1 MPCYGILIIL
11 KIRYFYKNSMESVK
25 DMLSP
30 GLYEQIINQALN
42 SELSEIPEAC
52 KSIAP
57 IDRAEASK
65 VLAQY
70 LADVVQKGIENLLDN
85 GGDISTQIGL
95 ANQIVTL
102 IQNTTQEA
110 DFAALHVDQR
120 AEQLLALLRQQDPR
134 LTAGKTAANLERP
147 ETSIARSS
155 LFTGAIKEPQ
165 MYTELK
171 KEIVSAD
178 RIDMLVSF
186 IKWSGLRLLMEELR
200 EFTQNGGELRII
212 TTSYMGATDLK
223 AIEELRALPNT
234 RIKVSYDTK
243 HTRLHAKTYVF
254 YRNTGFTTAYV
265 GSSNLSNTAI
275 SSGLEW
281 NVKVTRRDLP
291 ETIDKIAATFE
302 SYWNASEFEYY
313 SEGQKERLARA
324 LKAEKYIDS
333 NNAAIYTMDITPYSY
348 QQEILDK
355 LEAER
360 TIRGYTRNLVV
371 AATGTGKT
379 VISALDYK
387 RFRKQNPG
395 KPRRLLFIAHREEI
409 LRQSLYTF
417 RAVLKDAN
425 FGELFVGNYRP
436 ESIDHLFVSIQ
447 TFNSQDFTA
456 KTASDFYDYIV
467 VDEFHHAAAPTY
479 QKLLSYY
486 NPKILLGLTATPERM
501 DGKSI
506 LPYFHHRIAA
516 EIRLPEAIDR
526 KLLCPFQYFGVTD
539 TVDLSTLKWSAGGY
553 DKGELS
559 NLYTLSGTVANRRA
573 DLVVNSLLRYVTDI
587 DEVKGLGFCV
597 SIEHAEFMCRY
608 FNQHGIPSIFLTGK
622 STDEERNTA
631 KDKLVSGDVRFIFVV
646 DIYNEGVDI
655 PEVNTV
661 LFLRPTESLTIF
673 LQQLGRG
680 LRLAEGKDC
689 LTVLDFI
696 GQANK
701 RYHFEDKF
709 AALLSNTSRSVTR
722 EIKDGFVSA
731 PKGCYIQLEKKAAR
745 YILDNIRASYGNTA
759 GLVSRV
765 ASFTED
771 SGLELTLANFLD
783 YYHLDPRAIYKF
795 SSFSRLC
802 ARADVIEDF
811 SEPVE
816 DLLIKAFARLA
827 VIDSRQWIRFLLDLL
842 PRLDD
847 VNFAALSEREQ
858 RMLQMLYVTVWGK
871 AAEDWAADEVLDNLY
886 ALSDSSVL
894 LGELLSLLRYRYEQI
909 DFIDEP
915 VELGFDCPLDL
926 HCTYTRDQLLVAMD
940 FLKPATVREGVKWL
954 PEKQLDV
961 FFVTL
966 NKADKDYSPTTMYK
980 DYSINE
986 SLFHWQS
993 QSTTAADSPT
1003 GQRYIHHRERGS
1015 KVLLFV
1021 REFKTDRISGGAEAY
1036 TFLGTANYV
1045 KHEGSRPM
1053 NITWKLDRPIPAK
1066 FLKKTNKLVVG

>member
-1 MPCYGILIIL
+1 
-11 KIRYFYKNSMESVK
+11 
-25 DMLSP
+25 MLPP
-30 GLYEQIINQALN
+30 GLYEQVINTALN
-42 SELSEIPEAC
+42 RELSEIPDTR
-52 KSIAP
+52 KSVAP

-70 LADVVQKGIENLLDN
+70 LADVVQKGLENVADN

-95 ANQIVTL
+95 ANQIVNL
-102 IQNTTQEA
+102 IQNTTKEA
-110 DFAALHVDQR
+110 DFASLSVDLR
-120 AEQLLALLRQQDPR
+120 AEQLLALLQEQDPR
-134 LTAGKTAANLERP
+134 LAVGKTAADLSRP
-147 ETSIARSS
+147 ETSIAQSS
-155 LFTGAIKEPQ
+155 LFTGAIHEPQ

-186 IKWSGLRLLMEELR
+186 IKWSGLRLLIDELR

-212 TTSYMGATDLK
+212 TTSYMGATDVK
-223 AIEELRALPNT
+223 AIEELRKLPNT
-234 RIKVSYDTK
+234 KIKVSYDTK
-243 HTRLHAKTYVF
+243 RTRLHAKTYIF
-254 YRNTGFTTAYV
+254 CRNTGFTTAYV
-265 GSSNLSNTAI
+265 GSSTI

-302 SYWNASEFEYY
+302 SYWNSNEFEYY
-313 SEGQKERLARA
+313 SEDQKERLARA
-324 LKAEKYIDS
+324 LKAEKYFDA
-333 NNAAIYTMDITPYSY
+333 NNAEVYTMDIAPYSY

-360 TIRGYTRNLVV
+360 AVRGYTRNLVV

-387 RFRKQNPG
+387 RFCKQHPG
-395 KPRRLLFIAHREEI
+395 KVCRLLFVAHREEI

-425 FGELFVGNYRP
+425 FGELFVGSYRP
-436 ESIDHLFVSIQ
+436 EGIDHLFLSIQ
-447 TFNSQDFTA
+447 TFNSQNFTA
-456 KTASDFYDYIV
+456 KTAPDFYDYIV

-486 NPKILLGLTATPERM
+486 QPQILLGLTATPERM
-501 DGKSI
+501 DGKSV
-506 LPYFHHRIAA
+506 LPYFNNRIAA

-539 TVDLSTLKWSAGGY
+539 TVDLNTLKWSAGGY
-553 DKGELS
+553 DKNELS
-559 NLYTLSGTVANRRA
+559 NLYTLSGAVANRRA
-573 DLVVNSLLRYVTDI
+573 DLVVFSLLKYVTDI

-608 FNQHGIPSIFLTGK
+608 FNSHGIPSIFLTGK
-622 STDEERNTA
+622 SSDDERKAA
-631 KDKLVSGDVRFIFVV
+631 KGRLVSGEVRFIFVV

-680 LRLAEGKDC
+680 LRLAEDKEC

-701 RYHFEDKF
+701 RYNFEDKF
-709 AALLSNTSRSVTR
+709 AALLSNTTRSVTR

-731 PKGCYIQLEKKAAR
+731 PKGCYIQLEKKAAK

-759 GLVSRV
+759 GLVSRA
-765 ASFTED
+765 ASFAED
-771 SGLELTLANFLD
+771 SGLDLTLANFLD

-795 SSFSRLC
+795 SSFSRIC
-802 ARADVIEDF
+802 ARADVIADF
-811 SEPVE
+811 SEPLEEV
-816 DLLIKAFARLA
+816 LTKAFARLA
-827 VIDSRQWIRFLLDLL
+827 VVDSQRWIRFLLDLL
-842 PRLDD
+842 PRLDNVD
-847 VNFAALSEREQ
+847 FATLDELEQ
-858 RMLQMLYVTVWGK
+858 RMLQMFYVTVWSK
-871 AAEDWAADEVLDNLY
+871 AAESWTSDEVLDNLY
-886 ALSDSSVL
+886 ALSDSPVL
-894 LGELLSLLRYRYEQI
+894 LGELLDLLRYRYEQI

-926 HCTYTRDQLLVAMD
+926 HCTYTRDQLLVALD

-954 PEKQLDV
+954 PEKHLDV

-966 NKADKDYSPTTMYK
+966 NKADKDYSPTTMYH

-986 SLFHWQS
+986 NLFHWQS

-1003 GQRYIHHRERGS
+1003 GQRYIHHQERRS

-1021 REFKTDRISGGAEAY
+1021 REFKADRVTGGAEAY
-1036 TFLGTANYV
+1036 TFLGTANYM
-1045 KHEGSRPM
+1045 KHNGSKPM

>member
-1 MPCYGILIIL
+1 
-11 KIRYFYKNSMESVK
+11 
-25 DMLSP
+25 MLPP
-30 GLYEQIINQALN
+30 GLYEQVINTALN
-42 SELSEIPEAC
+42 RELSEIPDAR
-52 KSIAP
+52 KSVAP
-57 IDRAEASK
+57 IDKAEASK
-65 VLAQY
+65 VLSQY
-70 LADVVQKGIENLLDN
+70 LADVVQEGLENVVDN
-85 GGDISTQIGL
+85 GGDISAQIGL
-95 ANQIVTL
+95 VNQIVTL
-102 IQNTTQEA
+102 IQNATQEA
-110 DFAALHVDQR
+110 DFAMLSVDQR
-120 AEQLLALLRQQDPR
+120 AEQLLALLREQDPR
-134 LTAGKTAANLERP
+134 LAVGKTAAALSRP
-147 ETSIARSS
+147 ETSIAQSS
-155 LFTGAIKEPQ
+155 LFTGAIHEPQ

-186 IKWSGLRLLMEELR
+186 IKWSGLRLLMDELR

-212 TTSYMGATDLK
+212 TTSYMGATDVK
-223 AIEELRALPNT
+223 AIEELRQLPNT

-243 HTRLHAKTYVF
+243 RTRLHAKTYVF
-254 YRNTGFTTAYV
+254 YRDTGFTTAYV
-265 GSSNLSNTAI
+265 GSSNLSNAAI

-281 NVKVTRRDLP
+281 NVKITRRDLP

-302 SYWNASEFEYY
+302 SYWNSNEFEYY
-313 SEGQKERLARA
+313 SEDQKERLARA
-324 LKAEKYIDS
+324 LKAEKYFDS
-333 NNAAIYTMDITPYSY
+333 NNAEVYTMDITPYSY

-360 TIRGYTRNLVV
+360 TVRGYTRNLVV

-387 RFRKQNPG
+387 RFCKQHPG
-395 KPRRLLFIAHREEI
+395 KPFRLLFVAHREEI

-417 RAVLKDAN
+417 RAVLKNAN

-436 ESIDHLFVSIQ
+436 ESIDHLFLSVQ
-447 TFNSQDFTA
+447 TFNSQSFTA
-456 KTASDFYDYIV
+456 KTAPDFYDYIV

-479 QKLLSYY
+479 QKLLDYY
-486 NPKILLGLTATPERM
+486 RPQILLGLTATPERM
-501 DGKSI
+501 DGKSV
-506 LPYFHHRIAA
+506 LPYFNNRIAA

-539 TVDLSTLKWSAGGY
+539 TVDLDQLRWSRGGY

-559 NLYTLSGTVANRRA
+559 KIYTLSGAVAGRRA
-573 DLVVNSLLRYVTDI
+573 DLVVRALLKYVTDI

-608 FNQHGIPSIFLTGK
+608 FNEHGIPSIYLTGQ
-622 STDEERNTA
+622 SPEEERNTA
-631 KDKLVSGDVRFIFVV
+631 KQRLVSGEIRFIFVV

-680 LRLAEGKDC
+680 LRLAEGKEC

-701 RYHFEDKF
+701 KYNFESKF
-709 AALLSNTSRSVTR
+709 AALLSNTTRSMTR
-722 EIKDGFVSA
+722 EIKAGFVSV
-731 PKGCYIQLEKKAAR
+731 PKGCYIQLEKKAAK

-765 ASFTED
+765 ASFAED

-795 SSFSRLC
+795 TSFSRLC
-802 ARADVIEDF
+802 ARADTREDF
-811 SEPVE
+811 AESLEE
-816 DLLIKAFARLA
+816 TLTKALSKLA
-827 VIDSRQWIRFLLDLL
+827 VVDSRRWITFLLDLL

-847 VNFAALSEREQ
+847 VDCSALSPVEQ
-858 RMLQMLYVTVWGK
+858 RMLQMFYVTVWGK
-871 AAEDWAADEVLDNLY
+871 AAESWASDKVLGNLY
-886 ALSDSSVL
+886 ALSDSPVL
-894 LGELLSLLRYRYEQI
+894 LNELLELLHYRYEQI

-915 VELGFDCPLDL
+915 VDLGFDCPLDL

-966 NKADKDYSPTTMYK
+966 NKANKDYSPTTMYH

-986 SLFHWQS
+986 NLFHWQS

-1003 GQRYIHHRERGS
+1003 GQRYIHHQERGS

-1021 REFKTDRISGGAEAY
+1021 REFKADRITGGAGAY

-1045 KHEGSRPM
+1045 KHNGSKPM